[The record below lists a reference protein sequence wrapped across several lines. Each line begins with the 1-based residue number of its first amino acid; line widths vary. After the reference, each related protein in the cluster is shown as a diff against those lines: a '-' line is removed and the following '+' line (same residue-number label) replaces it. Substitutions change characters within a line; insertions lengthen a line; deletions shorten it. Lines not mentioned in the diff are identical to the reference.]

1 MSNRIFYLCL
11 VVFTYICN
19 GSVIAQPILKSN
31 DSGKV
36 AHEIVNADYAP
47 STTKDGGWEKVAHIY
62 KPIPWQPIR
71 EKDILWLKRVWREI
85 DVNERQN
92 MVFTYEGDEHT
103 GGGMFADILLYH
115 VQKGTIK
122 AYDIN
127 TDYFSRVLT
136 KDEIARK
143 VAPSID
149 STEVEDPV
157 TNVVSRVAI
166 TRSFRPELIRKY
178 RIKEDWIFDGSTG
191 KMVVR
196 ILGIAPIIDVYSDE
210 GAYKGPQTLFWLYY
224 PDIRWLLA
232 QYEVVSNNN
241 DANRMT
247 WDEFFESRAF
257 SSKITKVSNSLNRK
271 LEDLHGIDDK
281 GKMEQLYEGKNVSEG
296 VFDKEHN
303 HWEY

>member
-1 MSNRIFYLCL
+1 MLNRIISVSC
-11 VVFTYICN
+11 VFFLSICT
-19 GSVIAQPILKSN
+19 GSAIAQPNIKVR
-31 DSGKV
+31 DSGII
-36 AHEIVNADYAP
+36 AHEVVNADYAP
-47 STTKDGGWEKVAHIY
+47 SITKDGGWDKVAHIH

-71 EKDILWLKRVWREI
+71 EKDILWKKRVWREI

-92 MVFTYEGDEHT
+92 MVFIYEGDEHT
-103 GGGMFADILLYH
+103 GGGMFADMLLYH
-115 VQKGTIK
+115 VQKGTMK

-127 TDYFSRVLT
+127 TDYFSKVLT

-143 VAPSID
+143 VAPTID

-157 TNVVSRVAI
+157 TNIVSRVAI
-166 TRSFRPELIRKY
+166 TRSFRPDLIRKY

-224 PDIRWLLA
+224 PDIRAILA
-232 QYEVVSNNN
+232 QYEVVAKDN
-241 DANRMT
+241 DVHRMT

-257 SSKITKVSNSLNRK
+257 SSKIIKVSNSLNRR
-271 LEDLHGIDDK
+271 LEDLHGVD
-281 GKMEQLYEGKNVSEG
+281 GMGRMEQLYEGKNVSEE
-296 VFDKEHN
+296 VFDKEHS